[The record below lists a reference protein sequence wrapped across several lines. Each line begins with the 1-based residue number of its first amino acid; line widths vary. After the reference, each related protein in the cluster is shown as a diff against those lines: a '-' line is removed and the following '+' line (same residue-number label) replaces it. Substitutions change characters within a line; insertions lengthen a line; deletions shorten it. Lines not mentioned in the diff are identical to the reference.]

1 MKMRF
6 AIGAGI
12 IIIILLIVCASMKRL
27 TAG

>member
-1 MKMRF
+1 MKMRI